1 MVNSRTKGSSFE
13 RQLAKDLELELNI
26 SFKRDLEQYRA
37 SEHGDLIP
45 SNDSFPFLI
54 EAKRYSKGA
63 VGGSAA
69 WWDQAVAAARRADKL
84 PCLVY
89 KYDRKPVRFVI
100 DVLAAYKAGY
110 EFKNEPP
117 EHGRLE
123 MDLHTFCWIVREL
136 MNDTPPQA

>member
-13 RQLAKDLELELNI
+13 LQLARELQLELNI
-26 SFKRDLEQYRA
+26 SFRRDLEQYRA

-45 SNDSFPFLI
+45 SNNNFPFLI

-136 MNDTPPQA
+136 MNEH

>member
-13 RQLAKDLELELNI
+13 LQLARELQLELGI
-26 SFKRDLEQYRA
+26 SFKRDLEQYRE

-45 SNDSFPFLI
+45 SDESFPFLI

-69 WWDQAVAAARRADKL
+69 WWDQADAAAKRADKL

-89 KYDRKPVRFVI
+89 KYDRKPIRFVI

-110 EFKNEPP
+110 QFKTEPP

-123 MDLHTFCWIVREL
+123 MDLQTFCWVVREL
-136 MNDTPPQA
+136 MNEH

>member
-13 RQLAKDLELELNI
+13 LQLARELQLELNI
-26 SFKRDLEQYRA
+26 SFRRDLEQYRA

-45 SNDSFPFLI
+45 SNNNFPFLI

-69 WWDQAVAAARRADKL
+69 WWDQAVAAARRAHKL

-136 MNDTPPQA
+136 MNDN

>member
-13 RQLAKDLELELNI
+13 LQLARELQLELNI
-26 SFKRDLEQYRA
+26 SFRRDLEQYRA
-37 SEHGDLIP
+37 SEHVDLIP
-45 SNDSFPFLI
+45 SNNNFPFLI

-69 WWDQAVAAARRADKL
+69 WWEQAVAAARRADKL

-89 KYDRKPVRFVI
+89 KYDHKPIRFVI

-136 MNDTPPQA
+136 MNEH

>member
-13 RQLAKDLELELNI
+13 RQLANDLQLELNI

-45 SNDSFPFLI
+45 SNDNFPFLI

-69 WWDQAVAAARRADKL
+69 WWDQAVVAAKRANKL

-110 EFKNEPP
+110 KFKNKPP

-136 MNDTPPQA
+136 MNEH

>member
-13 RQLAKDLELELNI
+13 LQLARELQLELNI
-26 SFKRDLEQYRA
+26 SFRRDLEQYRA
-37 SEHGDLIP
+37 SEHRDLIP
-45 SNDSFPFLI
+45 SNNNFPFLI

-136 MNDTPPQA
+136 MNEH

>member
-13 RQLAKDLELELNI
+13 RQLANDLQLELNI

-45 SNDSFPFLI
+45 SNDNFPFLI

-69 WWDQAVAAARRADKL
+69 WWDQAVVAAKRANKL

-100 DVLAAYKAGY
+100 DVLAAYRAGY
-110 EFKNEPP
+110 EFKNNPP
-117 EHGRLE
+117 EQGRLD
-123 MDLHTFCWIVREL
+123 MDLQPFCWIVREL
-136 MNDTPPQA
+136 MNEH

>member
-1 MVNSRTKGSSFE
+1 MVNGRNKGASFE
-13 RQLAKDLELELNI
+13 RQLAYELELELGI
-26 SFKRDLEQYRA
+26 SFKRDLEQYRE

-45 SNDSFPFLI
+45 SDESFPFMI

-63 VGGSAA
+63 VGGAVA
-69 WWDQAVAAARRADKL
+69 WWDQADAAAKRADKL

-89 KYDRKPVRFVI
+89 KYDRKPIRFVI

-110 EFKNEPP
+110 EFKTEPP
-117 EHGRLE
+117 DHGRLE

-136 MNDTPPQA
+136 MNDN

>member
-13 RQLAKDLELELNI
+13 LQLARELQLELNI
-26 SFKRDLEQYRA
+26 SFRRDLEQYRA

-45 SNDSFPFLI
+45 SNDNFPFLI

-63 VGGSAA
+63 VGGAAA
-69 WWDQAVAAARRADKL
+69 WCDQAVAAARRADKL

-136 MNDTPPQA
+136 MNEH

>member
-1 MVNSRTKGSSFE
+1 MVNSRSKGASFE
-13 RQLAKDLELELNI
+13 RQLANDLQLELGI

-45 SNDSFPFLI
+45 SDDSFPFMI

-69 WWDQAVAAARRADKL
+69 WWDQAVVAAKRADKL

-89 KYDRKPVRFVI
+89 KYDHKPIRFVI
-100 DVLAAYKAGY
+100 DVLAAYQSGY
-110 EFKNEPP
+110 EFKTEPP
-117 EHGRLE
+117 EHGRLD
-123 MDLHTFCWIVREL
+123 MDLHTFCWVVREL
-136 MNDTPPQA
+136 MNDN

>member
-13 RQLAKDLELELNI
+13 LQLARELQLELNI
-26 SFKRDLEQYRA
+26 SFRRDLEQYRA
-37 SEHGDLIP
+37 SEHVDLIP
-45 SNDSFPFLI
+45 SNNNFPFLI

-117 EHGRLE
+117 KHGRLE

-136 MNDTPPQA
+136 MNDN

>member
-13 RQLAKDLELELNI
+13 LQLARELQLELNI
-26 SFKRDLEQYRA
+26 SFRRDLEQYRA

-45 SNDSFPFLI
+45 SNDNFPFLI

-123 MDLHTFCWIVREL
+123 MALHTFCWIVREL
-136 MNDTPPQA
+136 MNEH

>member
-13 RQLAKDLELELNI
+13 LQLARELQLELNI
-26 SFKRDLEQYRA
+26 SFKRDLEQYRV
-37 SEHGDLIP
+37 SEHGDRIP
-45 SNDSFPFLI
+45 SNDNFPFLI

-69 WWDQAVAAARRADKL
+69 WWDQAVAAAKRANKL

-136 MNDTPPQA
+136 MNEH

>member
-1 MVNSRTKGSSFE
+1 MVNGRNKGASFE
-13 RQLAKDLELELNI
+13 RQLAYELELELGI
-26 SFKRDLEQYRA
+26 SFKRDLEQYRE

-45 SNDSFPFLI
+45 SDESFPFLI

-63 VGGSAA
+63 VGGAVA
-69 WWDQAVAAARRADKL
+69 WWDQADAAAKRADKL

-89 KYDRKPVRFVI
+89 KYDRKPIRFVI

-110 EFKNEPP
+110 EFKTEPP

-123 MDLHTFCWIVREL
+123 MDLRTFCWIVREL
-136 MNDTPPQA
+136 MNDN

>member
-1 MVNSRTKGSSFE
+1 MVNGRNKGASFE
-13 RQLAKDLELELNI
+13 RQLAYELELELGI
-26 SFKRDLEQYRA
+26 SFKRDLEQYRE

-45 SNDSFPFLI
+45 SDESFPFLI

-63 VGGSAA
+63 VGGAVA
-69 WWDQAVAAARRADKL
+69 WWDQADAAAKRADKL

-89 KYDRKPVRFVI
+89 KYDRKPIRFVI

-110 EFKNEPP
+110 EFKTEPP

-123 MDLHTFCWIVREL
+123 MDLRTFCWIVREL

>member
-1 MVNSRTKGSSFE
+1 MVNRRTKGSCFDF
-13 RQLAKDLELELNI
+13 QLARELQLELNI

-45 SNDSFPFLI
+45 SNNNFPFLI

-136 MNDTPPQA
+136 MNEH

>member
-13 RQLAKDLELELNI
+13 LQLARELQLELNI
-26 SFKRDLEQYRA
+26 SFRRDLEQYRA

-136 MNDTPPQA
+136 MNEH

>member
-13 RQLAKDLELELNI
+13 LQLARELQLELNI
-26 SFKRDLEQYRA
+26 SFRRDLEQYRA

-45 SNDSFPFLI
+45 SNDNFPFLI

-110 EFKNEPP
+110 EFKNLPP

-136 MNDTPPQA
+136 MNEH